1 MSAMWWG
8 VAAALSANVLY
19 SSGFVLEKRALSGI
33 PSLDLR
39 RPLRLVRLL
48 LGSPLWIGG
57 SLALAAGFGAQLV
70 VYRTLPMAAAQGL
83 FISGLVLLLLLSSLV
98 LGERLSPRERY
109 ATAGILAALLM
120 VVASLRPDADTV
132 GDTAS
137 TGSVLALGAI
147 SLVAGF
153 WLYAGAE
160 RRTARRR
167 HAAPPTGIAY
177 AVAVGLIYGV
187 SSLAIKGIS
196 ARLAPDAPL
205 ASALSLASTPYP
217 YLLLIT
223 GAGGLVLSQTALQRC
238 RASLVVPVCTTTSC
252 LYTATLG
259 TLAFGES
266 LPGEPLRL
274 ALLLAGASLAVSV
287 LLALSFQTT
296 PEPKEAHHEA
306 R

>member
-1 MSAMWWG
+1 MWWG

-33 PSLDLR
+33 PSLSVR
-39 RPLRLVRLL
+39 HPLRLVRLL

-83 FISGLVLLLLLSSLV
+83 FVSGLVLLLLLSSLV

-120 VVASLRPDADTV
+120 VVGSLRPEPAEV

-137 TGSVLALGAI
+137 TGSVLALGGV
-147 SLVAGF
+147 SLAAGL
-153 WLYAGAE
+153 WLYAAG
-160 RRTARRR
+160 
-167 HAAPPTGIAY
+167 G
-177 AVAVGLIYGV
+177 
-187 SSLAIKGIS
+187 GIS

-205 ASALSLASTPYP
+205 DSALSLAATPYP

-223 GAGGLVLSQTALQRC
+223 GAGGLVLSQAALQRC

-266 LPGEPLRL
+266 LPAEPLRL
-274 ALLLAGASLAVSV
+274 GLLLAGAALAVSV
-287 LLALSFQTT
+287 LLALSVPTT
-296 PEPKEAHHEA
+296 PQPKGARHEA

>member
-1 MSAMWWG
+1 MWWG

-33 PSLDLR
+33 PSLSVR
-39 RPLRLVRLL
+39 HPLRLVRLL

-83 FISGLVLLLLLSSLV
+83 FVSGLVLLLLLSSLV

-120 VVASLRPDADTV
+120 VVGSLRPEPAEV

-137 TGSVLALGAI
+137 TGSVLALGGV
-147 SLVAGF
+147 SLAAGF
-153 WLYAGAE
+153 WLYAAGG
-160 RRTARRR
+160 RRSARGR
-167 HAAPPTGIAY
+167 HAAPPAGVAH
-177 AVAVGLIYGV
+177 AVAVGLVYGV

-196 ARLAPDAPL
+196 ARLALDAPL
-205 ASALSLASTPYP
+205 DSALSLAATPYP

-223 GAGGLVLSQTALQRC
+223 GAGGLVLSQAALQRC

-266 LPGEPLRL
+266 LPAEPLRL
-274 ALLLAGASLAVSV
+274 GLLLAGAALAVSV
-287 LLALSFQTT
+287 LLALSVPTT
-296 PEPKEAHHEA
+296 PQPKGARHEA

>member
-1 MSAMWWG
+1 MWWG

-33 PSLDLR
+33 PSLSVR

-48 LGSPLWIGG
+48 LASPLWIGG

-83 FISGLVLLLLLSSLV
+83 FVSGLVLLLLLSSV
-98 LGERLSPRERY
+98 ILGERLSPRERY

-120 VVASLRPDADTV
+120 VVASLRQGADAV
-132 GDTAS
+132 GDRAS
-137 TGSVLALGAI
+137 TVSVLALSGV
-147 SLVAGF
+147 SLLAGF
-153 WLYAGAE
+153 WLYATAE
-160 RRTARRR
+160 RRAARRR
-167 HAAPPTGIAY
+167 HAAPPAGVAY
-177 AVAVGLIYGV
+177 AVAVGLVYGV

-205 ASALSLASTPYP
+205 ASALSLATTPYP

-266 LPGEPLRL
+266 LPGDPLRR
-274 ALLLAGASLAVSV
+274 LLLVAGASLAVSV
-287 LLALSFQTT
+287 LLALSIPSTRKPQR
-296 PEPKEAHHEA
+296 PSHEP

>member
-1 MSAMWWG
+1 MWWG

-33 PSLDLR
+33 PSLSVR
-39 RPLRLVRLL
+39 HPLRLVRLL
-48 LGSPLWIGG
+48 LASPLWIGG

-83 FISGLVLLLLLSSLV
+83 FVSGLVLLLLLSSVV
-98 LGERLSPRERY
+98 LGERLSTRERY

-120 VVASLRPDADTV
+120 MVASLRPDADAV

-137 TGSVLALGAI
+137 AGAVLALGGV
-147 SLVAGF
+147 SLAAGF
-153 WLYAGAE
+153 SLYAGAE
-160 RRTARRR
+160 RRTARRPK
-167 HAAPPTGIAY
+167 AAPPTGVAY
-177 AVAVGLIYGV
+177 AVAIGLVYGV

-196 ARLAPDAPL
+196 ARLTPDAPL
-205 ASALSLASTPYP
+205 ASALSLTATPYP

-259 TLAFGES
+259 TLVFGES
-266 LPGEPLRL
+266 LPGDPLRL
-274 ALLLAGASLAVSV
+274 VLLLAGASLAVSV
-287 LLALSFQTT
+287 LLALSFPTT
-296 PEPKEAHHEA
+296 PEPREARHEA

>member
-1 MSAMWWG
+1 MWWG
-8 VAAALSANVLY
+8 VVAALSANVLY
-19 SSGFVLEKRALSGI
+19 SSGFVLEKRALSTI
-33 PSLDLR
+33 PALSVR

-83 FISGLVLLLLLSSLV
+83 FVSGLVLLLLLSSLV

-120 VVASLRPDADTV
+120 VVASLGQDTDAV

-137 TGSVLALGAI
+137 AGAILLLGSVSLAGGF
-147 SLVAGF
+147 SLYVA
-153 WLYAGAE
+153 AE

-167 HAAPPTGIAY
+167 HAAPTTGIAY

-187 SSLAIKGIS
+187 SSLAIKGVS
-196 ARLAPDAPL
+196 ARLALDAPL
-205 ASALSLASTPYP
+205 TSALALAATPYP
-217 YLLLIT
+217 YLLLVT

-266 LPGEPLRL
+266 LPEDPLRL
-274 ALLLAGASLAVSV
+274 ALLLCGAGLAVSV
-287 LLALSFQTT
+287 LLALSVQPAQRTER
-296 PEPKEAHHEA
+296 PSHDP

>member
-1 MSAMWWG
+1 MWWG

-33 PSLDLR
+33 PSLSVR

-48 LGSPLWIGG
+48 LGSPLWIAG

-83 FISGLVLLLLLSSLV
+83 FVSGLVLLLLLSSLV

-120 VVASLRPDADTV
+120 VVASLNQGADAV
-132 GDTAS
+132 GDRAS
-137 TGSVLALGAI
+137 TVPVLALSGA
-147 SLVAGF
+147 SLLAGF
-153 WLYAGAE
+153 WLYAKAE
-160 RRTARRR
+160 RRAARRR
-167 HAAPPTGIAY
+167 HAAPPAGVTY
-177 AVAVGLIYGV
+177 AIAVGLVYGV

-205 ASALSLASTPYP
+205 ASALSLAATPYP

-266 LPGEPLRL
+266 LPGDPLRR
-274 ALLLAGASLAVSV
+274 LLLVAGASLAVSV
-287 LLALSFQTT
+287 LLALAVPSAQQ
-296 PEPKEAHHEA
+296 PKRPHHET

>member
-1 MSAMWWG
+1 MWWG

-33 PSLDLR
+33 PSLSVR

-48 LGSPLWIGG
+48 LGSPLWIAG

-83 FISGLVLLLLLSSLV
+83 FVSGLVLLLLLSSLV

-120 VVASLRPDADTV
+120 VVASLNQGADAV
-132 GDTAS
+132 GDRAS
-137 TGSVLALGAI
+137 TVPVLALSGT
-147 SLVAGF
+147 SLLAGF
-153 WLYAGAE
+153 WLYAKAE
-160 RRTARRR
+160 RRAARRR
-167 HAAPPTGIAY
+167 HAAPPAGVTY
-177 AVAVGLIYGV
+177 AIAVGLVYGV

-196 ARLAPDAPL
+196 ARLTPDAPL
-205 ASALSLASTPYP
+205 ASALSLAATPYP

-266 LPGEPLRL
+266 LPGDPLRR
-274 ALLLAGASLAVSV
+274 LLLVAGASLAVSV
-287 LLALSFQTT
+287 LLALAVPSAQR
-296 PEPKEAHHEA
+296 PKRPSHET

>member
-1 MSAMWWG
+1 MWWG

-33 PSLDLR
+33 PALSVR

-83 FISGLVLLLLLSSLV
+83 FVSGLVLLLLLSSLI
-98 LGERLSPRERY
+98 LGERLSRRERY

-120 VVASLRPDADTV
+120 VVASLRQDADVV
-132 GDTAS
+132 GDSAS
-137 TGSVLALGAI
+137 AVSVLALSGVT
-147 SLVAGF
+147 LLAGF
-153 WLYAGAE
+153 RLYAVAE
-160 RRTARRR
+160 RRTARRQ

-205 ASALSLASTPYP
+205 ASALSLAATPYP

-252 LYTATLG
+252 LYTATVG

-266 LPGEPLRL
+266 LPQDPIRL
-274 ALLLAGASLAVSV
+274 VLLLAGASLAVSV
-287 LLALSFQTT
+287 LLALSLPPAQKSEK
-296 PEPKEAHHEA
+296 PSHEV

>member
-1 MSAMWWG
+1 MWWG
-8 VAAALSANVLY
+8 VVAALSANVLY
-19 SSGFVLEKRALSGI
+19 SSGFVLEKRALSTI
-33 PSLDLR
+33 PALSVR

-83 FISGLVLLLLLSSLV
+83 FVSGLVLLLLLSSLV

-120 VVASLRPDADTV
+120 VVASLGQDTDAV

-137 TGSVLALGAI
+137 AGAILLLGSVSLAGGF
-147 SLVAGF
+147 SLYVA
-153 WLYAGAE
+153 AE

-167 HAAPPTGIAY
+167 HAAPATGIAY

-187 SSLAIKGIS
+187 SSLAIKGVS

-205 ASALSLASTPYP
+205 TSALALAATPYP
-217 YLLLIT
+217 YLLLVT

-266 LPGEPLRL
+266 LPEDPLRL
-274 ALLLAGASLAVSV
+274 ALLLCGAGLAVSV
-287 LLALSFQTT
+287 LLALSVQPAQRTER
-296 PEPKEAHHEA
+296 PSHDA